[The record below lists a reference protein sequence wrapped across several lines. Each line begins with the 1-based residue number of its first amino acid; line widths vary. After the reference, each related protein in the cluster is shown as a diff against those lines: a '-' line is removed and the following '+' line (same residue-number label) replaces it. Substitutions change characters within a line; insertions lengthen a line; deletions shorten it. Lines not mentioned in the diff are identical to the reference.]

1 MEFKQLIGDCVHG
14 DERAFRVLVEQ
25 YADFAFASAF
35 KILGREEDAKDVV
48 QESFISAWKNIK
60 GFHPEKN
67 FSNWLY
73 RIIVNHCYDR
83 LRKRKREQFVGP
95 DQFCLE
101 FLADEAGNDPEKIM
115 SNREYGELIGKL
127 TDGLS
132 PKQRIAFVLCDLE
145 GCSHDEASSI
155 SGMAKA
161 SLKSNLNH
169 ARRKIGN
176 MVVKLFDYE
185 AGRKVRKRFE
195 AP

>member
-1 MEFKQLIGDCVHG
+1 VEIKQLIRDCIRG

-35 KILGREEDAKDVV
+35 KILGSEEDAKDVV
-48 QESFISAWKNIK
+48 QESFISVWKNLR
-60 GFHPEKN
+60 GFHLEKN

-83 LRKRKREQFVGP
+83 LRRRKREQFVAPEHDCFG
-95 DQFCLE
+95 FILIE
-101 FLADEAGNDPEKIM
+101 TGNDPEKTM
-115 SNREYGELIGKL
+115 CNNEYGELIEKL

-132 PKQRIAFVLCDLE
+132 PKQRIAFVLCDLD
-145 GCSHDEASSI
+145 GYSHDEASSI

-161 SLKSNLNH
+161 ALKSNLNH

-176 MVVKLFDYE
+176 MVEKIFDYE
-185 AGRKVRKRFE
+185 AGRRIQRGVE